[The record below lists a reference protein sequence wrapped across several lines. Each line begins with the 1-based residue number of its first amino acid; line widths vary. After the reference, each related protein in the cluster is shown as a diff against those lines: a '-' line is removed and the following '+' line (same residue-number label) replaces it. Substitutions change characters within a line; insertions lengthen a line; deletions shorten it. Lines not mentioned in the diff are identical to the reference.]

1 VSFTHYTPGLAP
13 DERYDPPLGPRV
25 WAGAILMAASLG
37 FIFLAGCFTLGIL
50 VIVNPPGLAG
60 PAGAPAAPAARADL
74 SGQDFAF
81 MLTLYALTGVCVLA
95 AGLLF
100 FLGLTGLVR
109 ILMGKTPSN

>member
-13 DERYDPPLGPRV
+13 EERYDPPLGPRV
-25 WAGAILMAASLG
+25 WAGAVLMVASLG

-50 VIVNPPGLAG
+50 AIVKPQALWGPGVFAAG
-60 PAGAPAAPAARADL
+60 PPAAM
-74 SGQDFAF
+74 SSEEFAF
-81 MLTLYALTGVCVLA
+81 MVTLYVLTGACVLA

-109 ILMGKTPSN
+109 ILLGNTPSN